1 MDDAKTIFIVTGFD
15 ASEQVRGGLEPTRRE
30 IVAPVPTTPAQIS
43 LLSLSPASPPPHREP
58 RFPRPSQ
65 REISTL
71 AESVDAVV
79 DNEFTAERPFDYCV
93 AKTTASRKYELA
105 RTLGKPIVTMAWLRD
120 SASSGALLPT
130 DDPATSRAYR
140 PAAFLG
146 LNVCV
151 TGYTQDQRA
160 DLEAKVVANG
170 GAYCPDLVR
179 DACTHLVASSTTSA
193 KFKHA
198 SKWPGVCVVKREWV
212 DASIRDGRRAD
223 ESLFVVR
230 KETEAE
236 AALAALKR
244 EREEDAATPWD
255 ACYLLGCRVC
265 LYDLG
270 APKTSEPAKRAA
282 RLLRRGAGAVT
293 TNPAKATH
301 VVVSKSAAVGSLK
314 AIKEHRDKVV
324 YTSWLEACD
333 VEMDVVDMDE
343 HLVHAEMFSG
353 GGNAAARPIAAA
365 AVGERF
371 NLSQEAASQGM
382 SKGKSKPRARPAAE
396 QEEPR
401 RREGPASPNPLTRQ
415 ALAAT
420 AAAEAQALSEAAA
433 AKATEVGDQN
443 VPPIESTRAKVNAN
457 DVGCS
462 YDPATGTELPATAI
476 AIPETRAAAKD
487 DGEGEGEGGSGGPF
501 EGMSIGLS
509 RLLSKEEDDAAR
521 DFIAHGGGI
530 AVTMPT
536 ESDGRWA
543 SSASSTSYVV
553 CPAAPTAEER
563 KVLNAAP
570 DSARKHVTCH
580 WLERCVE
587 AGLAIPLS
595 GDAGLNPAYR
605 PLPCDAPLES
615 MQRLRVSTSLYDESV
630 KESVHML
637 CRLLG
642 AKYTDNLRRNKNT
655 HLVVPTAEGTKYEAA
670 KKWGLHVVTVEWLH
684 ACVKA
689 GRRVSEVDFPPP
701 RAPDDDADDAGAEPP
716 PPPAPKSASKPAP
729 PPSNSQGGTRDLSNV
744 LRASQPA
751 PRPSSSAVAAPRQTS
766 RPSSQT
772 VSRKRPVSQ
781 TAARAPRD
789 APAPRHDLGSDAT
802 TQGGPGA
809 ESPSDPDGIPPPEV
823 AIERARASH
832 ERPATLPPDG
842 SQFVANLIDDI
853 AGGLGFGGAG
863 GETQYDAVAN
873 DGFDGFRVP
882 EPVAQDGCSTPKTTR
897 CGDARGETANGSAG
911 RKRAREE
918 QSTSGAT
925 GDRTGGGDG
934 TGGGGRGDRVPMS
947 QAEIES
953 QHQMVGYA
961 EDGPPSR
968 VARRGGGGGG
978 GGGRNDSGLVNS
990 LLGQGGVV
998 GGSGGGGK
1006 PGGGG
1011 VARAAVVHAED
1022 WA

>member
-1 MDDAKTIFIVTGFD
+1 M
-15 ASEQVRGGLEPTRRE
+15 
-30 IVAPVPTTPAQIS
+30 
-43 LLSLSPASPPPHREP
+43 
-58 RFPRPSQ
+58 
-65 REISTL
+65 
-71 AESVDAVV
+71 
-79 DNEFTAERPFDYCV
+79 
-93 AKTTASRKYELA
+93 
-105 RTLGKPIVTMAWLRD
+105 
-120 SASSGALLPT
+120 
-130 DDPATSRAYR
+130 
-140 PAAFLG
+140 
-146 LNVCV
+146 CV

-570 DSARKHVTCH
+570 ESARKHVTCH

-701 RAPDDDADDAGAEPP
+701 ARARRRRRRRRRGA
-716 PPPAPKSASKPAP
+716 
-729 PPSNSQGGTRDLSNV
+729 
-744 LRASQPA
+744 
-751 PRPSSSAVAAPRQTS
+751 AA
-766 RPSSQT
+766 
-772 VSRKRPVSQ
+772 
-781 TAARAPRD
+781 AARAKVRFETRAAAVEQPRRD
-789 APAPRHDLGSDAT
+789 ARL
-802 TQGGPGA
+802 
-809 ESPSDPDGIPPPEV
+809 V
-823 AIERARASH
+823 ERAA
-832 ERPATLPPDG
+832 
-842 SQFVANLIDDI
+842 
-853 AGGLGFGGAG
+853 
-863 GETQYDAVAN
+863 
-873 DGFDGFRVP
+873 
-882 EPVAQDGCSTPKTTR
+882 
-897 CGDARGETANGSAG
+897 
-911 RKRAREE
+911 
-918 QSTSGAT
+918 
-925 GDRTGGGDG
+925 
-934 TGGGGRGDRVPMS
+934 
-947 QAEIES
+947 
-953 QHQMVGYA
+953 
-961 EDGPPSR
+961 R
-968 VARRGGGGGG
+968 VAAG
-978 GGGRNDSGLVNS
+978 
-990 LLGQGGVV
+990 
-998 GGSGGGGK
+998 
-1006 PGGGG
+1006 
-1011 VARAAVVHAED
+1011 AAAVVLGRRGAATDEPTVVADGFAKASGVTDGGARSSGRAGAATRPRLGRDDARWPGRGVSERSRRHPASGGCDRTREGVSRETRD
-1022 WA
+1022 AAHRMGASSSRTSSTTSREV